1 MKHWDTVDTP
11 INRIRSYLSERAWW
25 DETQEKEFRSSARG
39 EILRGF
45 REAEN
50 TKLPNPLLVS
60 KVFIEIVKQLI
71 VLSLIFFLDPIIPV
85 LWTVLMLS
93 T

>member
-1 MKHWDTVDTP
+1 MLCLQVGRRSGTLGHSRHTNNNTCFVCRSVDEVKHWDTVDTP

-60 KVFIEIVKQLI
+60 FY
-71 VLSLIFFLDPIIPV
+71 
-85 LWTVLMLS
+85 
-93 T
+93 